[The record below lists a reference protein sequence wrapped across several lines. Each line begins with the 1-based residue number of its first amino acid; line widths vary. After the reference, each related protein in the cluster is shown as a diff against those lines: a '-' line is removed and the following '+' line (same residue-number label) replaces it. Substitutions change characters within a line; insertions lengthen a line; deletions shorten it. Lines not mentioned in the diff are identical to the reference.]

1 MNNRKGDKNIPVIYP
16 RREGSMNSALRDS
29 IIPTENNY
37 RDVNDFLAKHT
48 IPKGSD
54 KMITNTR
61 IGDKTSNIYGG
72 SYHIPQAEY
81 PTFLKLYYRDVIV
94 PKKKEYLTEKQL
106 NGNGPILVDID
117 FRHDYEVDERQY
129 TKEHIED
136 LIDGY
141 LEEFKKMYQ
150 LDENTKFPVYV
161 FEKPSV
167 NRLKEENKTK
177 DGIHMI
183 FGIQA
188 DHVVQQILRQRM
200 LVRAQDMWSDFPK
213 TNTWEDVFDAGI
225 SKGHVNWQL
234 YGSRKP
240 NYERYQLTHVYEVTF
255 DDSDSEFMRKEI
267 PIKSFN
273 IEQNIE
279 KLSVRYEN
287 HLSLFMKS
295 EFIARCEQ
303 FKTVNR
309 ISGTQG
315 TQGTQGA
322 QGLSNQLQHTPN
334 IFQDLVLDTS
344 ALARISNAEEMTYA
358 LNQFLD
364 SVTESHLDYELKATY
379 EFVNILPESYYG
391 DGSYSKWIRVGWVL
405 KNTSPKLLIV
415 WLAFSAKAK
424 NFQYSSV
431 RELCDKWKSFDLRKH
446 GGLTKLSLIHWAK
459 TDAKEDYER
468 VRRRT
473 IDYYV
478 EQTIKSSSASKKD
491 SDRTGCGDFDL
502 ANVLYQ
508 LYKHE
513 FVCVSVKANIWYQY
527 KNNRWSEIDSG
538 TTLRKAISVQ
548 LRDLYNQK
556 TIGLMNT
563 ITTDDQEEARAISE
577 PVQPTQAEEV
587 GKPRSIRILNICQRL
602 ANTNDKK
609 NIMTE
614 AKELFYDGS
623 FLAKMDTN
631 PYLLCF
637 KNGVIDFKEKIFR
650 KGQPEDNISMCTNI
664 DYIPLNPAI
673 HQKTM
678 DDINDFMNK
687 LFPEK
692 ELCEYMWQ
700 HMASTLCGTSAN
712 QTFNMYIGVGSN
724 GKSVLVDLL
733 AKVLGDYKGDV
744 PLTLVTDKRG
754 KVGGLAPEIVQLK
767 GKRYA
772 VMQEP
777 SKGDVINEGMMK
789 QLTSG
794 KDQIQGRAPYMP
806 QTISFI
812 PQFKLVVTCNT
823 LMGVKANDHG
833 TWRRIRAVP
842 FKALFTD
849 NPIEGDKEKP
859 YQYKLDK
866 YIDEKFD
873 EWKEVFAAMLVN
885 IMYETNGVV
894 TDCDIVMAKS
904 NEYRQSQDYISEF
917 IRDRVAKDAN
927 GRIKKMELNNEF
939 SIWYMANYGGR
950 GPSPKDLHEYMDK
963 EFGRQKNQMWTGV
976 KIKYERDEV
985 DVDDSDN
992 DGTDGD
998 IDTTELM

>member
-1 MNNRKGDKNIPVIYP
+1 M
-16 RREGSMNSALRDS
+16 ESS
-29 IIPTENNY
+29 IIPTVTNY
-37 RDVNDFLAKHT
+37 RDINDFLSKHY
-48 IPKGSD
+48 IQKGSD
-54 KMITNTR
+54 KPITNTR
-61 IGDKTSNIYGG
+61 IGDKENGIHGG
-72 SYHIPQAEY
+72 SYHISDAEY
-81 PTFLKLYYRDVIV
+81 PTFLKLYHRDVILT
-94 PKKKEYLTEKQL
+94 KKKEYLTEKQL
-106 NGNGPILVDID
+106 SGNGPILVDID
-117 FRHDYEVDERQY
+117 FRHDYEIDERQY
-129 TKEHIED
+129 TKEHVED

-141 LEEFKKMYQ
+141 LEEIKKTFQ
-150 LDENTKFPVYV
+150 LDETTKFPIYV
-161 FEKPSV
+161 LENPSV
-167 NRLKEENKTK
+167 NRLKEEKKTK

-183 FGIQA
+183 IGLQA
-188 DHVVQQILRQRM
+188 DHIVQQLIRQKM
-200 LVRAQDMWSDFPK
+200 LVRAQEMWSDFPK

-240 NYERYQLTHVYEVTF
+240 QNERYQLTRVFEIEF
-255 DDSDSEFMRKEI
+255 DPSDQEFMRSEI
-267 PIKSFN
+267 PIQQFN
-273 IEQNIE
+273 VEKNME
-279 KLSVRYEN
+279 KLSVRYPN
-287 HLSLFMKS
+287 HLSLFMKN
-295 EFIARCEQ
+295 EFVAKYEQ

-309 ISGTQG
+309 IGQS
-315 TQGTQGA
+315 
-322 QGLSNQLQHTPN
+322 SNSLHSSHSQSSSSNAAAVTMTNAYQN
-334 IFQDLVLDTS
+334 FYVDNS
-344 ALARISNAEEMTYA
+344 AFHKISNKEE
-358 LNQFLD
+358 LNYLLNSFLD
-364 SVTESHLDYELKATY
+364 SVTESHTEYELKSTY
-379 EFVNILPESYYG
+379 EFVNILPPSYYD
-391 DGSYSKWIRVGWVL
+391 DGSYAKWIRVGWVL

-424 NFQYSSV
+424 NFQFSSI
-431 RELCDKWKSFDLRKH
+431 RELCEKWNGFDLRKH

-459 TDAKEDYER
+459 TDAKQEYER
-468 VRRRT
+468 VRRKT

-478 EQTIKSSSASKKD
+478 EQTIKSCSAKKD
-491 SDRTGCGDFDL
+491 SDRSGCGDFDL

-513 FVCVSVKANIWYQY
+513 YVCVSVKANIWYQY
-527 KNNRWSEIDSG
+527 KNNRWQEIDSG
-538 TTLRKAISVQ
+538 TTLRKSISIQ

-563 ITTDDQEEARAISE
+563 ITTDDLADEEQQQQPIRE
-577 PVQPTQAEEV
+577 QVQPTQAEEV

-623 FLAKMDTN
+623 FLAKLDN
-631 PYLLCF
+631 NQYLLCC

-650 KGQPEDNISMCTNI
+650 KGQPEDNISMSTCI
-664 DYIPLNPAI
+664 DYIPLNLAI
-673 HQKTM
+673 HQPM
-678 DDINDFMNK
+678 MNEINDFMDK

-692 ELCEYMWQ
+692 ELCKYMWQ
-700 HMASTLCGTSAN
+700 HLASTLCGTSAN

-724 GKSVLVDLL
+724 GKSVLVDLM

-794 KDQIQGRAPYMP
+794 KDPLQGRAPYMP

-842 FKALFTD
+842 FKALFTET
-849 NPIEGDKEKP
+849 PIQGDKDKP
-859 YQYKLDK
+859 YQFKLDK

-873 EWKEVFAAMLVN
+873 EWKEVFLAMLVKV
-885 IMYETNGVV
+885 MFETNGVV

-917 IRDRVAKDAN
+917 IRDRVARDPA
-927 GRIKKMELNNEF
+927 GRVKKMEVNNEF

-963 EFGRQKNQMWTGV
+963 EFGRQRNQIWTGV
-976 KIKYERDEV
+976 KIRYERDEV
-985 DVDDSDN
+985 DENDDGSDNILDVGEVDDD
-992 DGTDGD
+992 D
-998 IDTTELM
+998 LV